1 MCICI
6 GHAADRCHETWPADA
21 IVRHVN
27 GHTRVKAHLIWADR
41 AQVAACAVFT
51 PQSAGLFLA
60 ACHPALQPLAAA
72 QATRGS
78 VKPVLEARVIGRVE
92 DDQTAQSVGAQ
103 MLIQNGVRTQRNV
116 PVHNAKLKAR

>member
-1 MCICI
+1 MCIYI

-92 DDQTAQSVGAQ
+92 DYQAA
-103 MLIQNGVRTQRNV
+103 
-116 PVHNAKLKAR
+116 